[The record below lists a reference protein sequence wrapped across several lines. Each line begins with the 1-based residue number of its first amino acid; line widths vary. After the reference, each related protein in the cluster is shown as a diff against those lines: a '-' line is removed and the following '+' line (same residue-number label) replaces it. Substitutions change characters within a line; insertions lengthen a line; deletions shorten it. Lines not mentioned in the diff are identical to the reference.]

1 MRNREPTA
9 QEGFEPY
16 GEYAAAP
23 GAQQP
28 ASSQDAGLRTQ
39 AQKRRR
45 TSLMFKLLVLL
56 TCLCIMLIVL
66 QETVF
71 RLQAVY
77 VVGNETRTPQEVAAA
92 SGLVRGRSIFSITR
106 EEVEA
111 SLSRDHTLIFEDM
124 QIQYP
129 NTVYLYV
136 RERTPAAVMSW
147 LGILYLLDDE
157 GMVMSQISADQAPQD
172 MPEVTGLRLT
182 DVVVGRVLSSTS
194 QDQLQAYREIMLEL
208 YEQMYLTQVSQI
220 NLADPDSLF
229 LETREGITVHLG
241 DRSHMQAKICAMRT
255 YMSYFRQLGENSG
268 LLDVTKPED
277 AKFQPDL

>member
-157 GMVMSQISADQAPQD
+157 GMVMSQIRRRPSAPGHAGGNGPSADGRGGGPGAFQHFAGSAA
-172 MPEVTGLRLT
+172 GL
-182 DVVVGRVLSSTS
+182 S
-194 QDQLQAYREIMLEL
+194 
-208 YEQMYLTQVSQI
+208 
-220 NLADPDSLF
+220 
-229 LETREGITVHLG
+229 G
-241 DRSHMQAKICAMRT
+241 DHAGA
-255 YMSYFRQLGENSG
+255 
-268 LLDVTKPED
+268 V
-277 AKFQPDL
+277 

>member
-1 MRNREPTA
+1 
-9 QEGFEPY
+9 
-16 GEYAAAP
+16 
-23 GAQQP
+23 
-28 ASSQDAGLRTQ
+28 
-39 AQKRRR
+39 
-45 TSLMFKLLVLL
+45 MFKLLVLL

-194 QDQLQAYREIMLEL
+194 QDQLQAYR
-208 YEQMYLTQVSQI
+208 
-220 NLADPDSLF
+220 
-229 LETREGITVHLG
+229 
-241 DRSHMQAKICAMRT
+241 
-255 YMSYFRQLGENSG
+255 
-268 LLDVTKPED
+268 
-277 AKFQPDL
+277 